1 MKPPPERL
9 EALVELARRARRGGR
24 ADLEELLRQS
34 AGFVHAVARG
44 RLGNSLAAEGAAVD
58 ALARAARALPR
69 LKDVQSYPAWLYR
82 IAVRCAA
89 DARSRSGAVD
99 IGPLDPVD
107 PAAGPA
113 DVLVA
118 VERSRTVRDAVTALP
133 TRQRDVVLLHF
144 VEGLSYREIAC
155 VQGIALGTVARR
167 MKRALG
173 ALKQAL
179 GGVQ

>member
-99 IGPLDPVD
+99 IGPLEPVD
-107 PAAGPA
+107 PAPFSVKYAIRP
-113 DVLVA
+113 L
-118 VERSRTVRDAVTALP
+118 RS
-133 TRQRDVVLLHF
+133 Q
-144 VEGLSYREIAC
+144 
-155 VQGIALGTVARR
+155 
-167 MKRALG
+167 
-173 ALKQAL
+173 
-179 GGVQ
+179 